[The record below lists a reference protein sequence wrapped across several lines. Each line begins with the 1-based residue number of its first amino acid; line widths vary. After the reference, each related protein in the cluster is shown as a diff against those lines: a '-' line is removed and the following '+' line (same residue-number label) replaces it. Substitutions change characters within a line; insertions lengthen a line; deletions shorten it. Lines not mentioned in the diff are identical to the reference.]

1 MKIFRITIEKYFST
15 RKNII
20 FRRIIK
26 KEFSVEGGVR
36 AVRVCGSWARM
47 VAGTGVECGGEGRGK
62 CRLRG
67 GREGVLLRRWKQMTV
82 VVCHGRVVLCVV

>member
-36 AVRVCGSWARM
+36 AYHLYVATTTNSIVEVLFKVRLHSAN
-47 VAGTGVECGGEGRGK
+47 
-62 CRLRG
+62 
-67 GREGVLLRRWKQMTV
+67 
-82 VVCHGRVVLCVV
+82 

>member
-15 RKNII
+15 RKNNI

-36 AVRVCGSWARM
+36 AYHLYVGTTTNSIVEVLFKVRLHSAN
-47 VAGTGVECGGEGRGK
+47 
-62 CRLRG
+62 
-67 GREGVLLRRWKQMTV
+67 
-82 VVCHGRVVLCVV
+82 